1 VNVQAGAGPLGA
13 NRANDRILPQPLNL
27 GHGAGSF
34 FAFSLLCQI
43 LSLTDAFL
51 DSVGKDQEARRHLGV
66 LLLLPALYAQLIPQ
80 ETERSTT

>member
-1 VNVQAGAGPLGA
+1 MTVFS
-13 NRANDRILPQPLNL
+13 RDRSTLDMVLAVFCIFIAL
-27 GHGAGSF
+27 
-34 FAFSLLCQI
+34 QI
-43 LSLTDAFL
+43 LSLTSAFL